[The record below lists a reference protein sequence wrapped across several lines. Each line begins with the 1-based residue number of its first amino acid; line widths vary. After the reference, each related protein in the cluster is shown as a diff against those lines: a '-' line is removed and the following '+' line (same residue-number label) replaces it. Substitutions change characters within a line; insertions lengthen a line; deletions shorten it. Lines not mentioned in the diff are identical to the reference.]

1 MRIYSPHFSCLYDEQ
16 EPIGNIGR
24 GSHYSVFRT
33 AEWRNVVREPLEHA
47 QIHDFAVIWD
57 EDHDERVIDVAERIY
72 MAGLFS
78 PIQFIGE
85 RKGSLSVIIA
95 ARFRFHPPE
104 PVFLKWQKDIERI
117 AGDINGDTWNVN
129 FGRFDKRLFHRAPHQ
144 TESASIVQD
153 TEDRSVAYLRHID
166 NLWNLGTWD
175 YKSKRYPAPPE
186 PFPPFQNGMP
196 GMPSVPTPT
205 FFPQPPIVKR

>member
-16 EPIGNIGR
+16 DPIGNIGR

-33 AEWRNVVREPLEHA
+33 AEWRNVVREPLDHA

-57 EDHDERVIDVAERIY
+57 EDHDERIIDVAERIF

-85 RKGSLSVIIA
+85 RKGSLAVIYA
-95 ARFRFHPPE
+95 ARFKFHPPE

-117 AGDINGDTWNVN
+117 ASEINGDSWNVN
-129 FGRFDKRLFHRAPHQ
+129 FGRFDKSLFHGAPHQ
-144 TESASIVQD
+144 TESAYIVQD
-153 TEDRSVAYLRHID
+153 SEDRAIAYLRHID

-175 YKSKRYPAPPE
+175 YKPKRYPVDPE
-186 PFPPFQNGMP
+186 PYPTFEDVIGEAL
-196 GMPSVPTPT
+196 GEPTPSL
-205 FFPQPPIVKR
+205 KR